1 MNVLHINSNYLTSKL
16 HENLI
21 DKTETEELHNT
32 IFMPIKEESKK
43 DFLYQSK
50 HDIYYPVAF
59 NDIDK
64 YIFSYKQKKIYNK
77 LKEIL
82 TLDNYDVVHAHTLFT
97 DGNVALKLFE
107 EYNIP
112 YVVTVRGFTDIE
124 GFFKLRINL
133 RNRGRKILANAQK
146 VIFLSELNRKQLL
159 EQYIPSKSLQ
169 KDILNKSVIL
179 PNGIDDFWFT
189 NEGTPKKIRNK
200 ESINFIQVGKIYK
213 RKNILGSIAGIKD
226 YDNKNSSKSTLTVVG
241 GIEDKKYADKIKEE
255 TELEVQL
262 VQQKSREELIQ
273 LYRNSNIFIM
283 PSFQETFGLVYPEA
297 MSQGLPVLYS
307 KGQGFDNQFPDGEVG
322 YAVDAENPQ
331 DIAQKISLIIKN
343 YEEISKRSIEK
354 YKEFNW
360 DILSKHYVEIYR
372 NLLKLQITC

>member
-169 KDILNKSVIL
+169 NDILNKSVIL

-273 LYRNSNIFIM
+273 LYRNSDIFIM

-372 NLLKLQITC
+372 NLLK

>member
-213 RKNILGSIAGIKD
+213 RKNILGSIVGIKD

-273 LYRNSNIFIM
+273 LYRNSDIFIM

-331 DIAQKISLIIKN
+331 DIAHKISLIIKN

-372 NLLKLQITC
+372 NLLK

>member
-273 LYRNSNIFIM
+273 LYRNSDIFIM

-372 NLLKLQITC
+372 NLLK

>member
-1 MNVLHINSNYLTSKL
+1 M
-16 HENLI
+16 
-21 DKTETEELHNT
+21 
-32 IFMPIKEESKK
+32 
-43 DFLYQSK
+43 
-50 HDIYYPVAF
+50 
-59 NDIDK
+59 
-64 YIFSYKQKKIYNK
+64 
-77 LKEIL
+77 
-82 TLDNYDVVHAHTLFT
+82 VHAHTLFT

-273 LYRNSNIFIM
+273 LYRNSDIFIM

-331 DIAQKISLIIKN
+331 DIAHKISLIIKN

-372 NLLKLQITC
+372 NLLK

>member
-64 YIFSYKQKKIYNK
+64 YIYSYKQKKIYNK

-112 YVVTVRGFTDIE
+112 YIVTVRGFTDIE

-169 KDILNKSVIL
+169 NDISNKSVIL

-273 LYRNSNIFIM
+273 LYRNSDIFIM

-372 NLLKLQITC
+372 NLLK